1 MTSRLIAQIKAASS
15 RAIRRDDD
23 GRPLALPGGRAKA
36 PAQPHLRFPS
46 NLAHRTRCGGHLH
59 LLLAANAW
67 RIPIAPENSCR
78 ATSIS
83 FTTPRAVFAGKA
95 ARDTKRSSF
104 PINPV
109 HALSHWSQYCNL
121 IRMDVEQ
128 IRNLANLG
136 LSSMHESAMD
146 KFRVFVDAYLR
157 PQAGAS
163 LEVLDVG
170 SRAVGNGSPTHRAAI
185 VAHGWRYVGLD
196 IEAGE
201 NVDLQVSDG
210 YDWKMVEDD
219 SFDVV
224 LCSQVLEHTRY
235 PWRLTQE
242 MARVLRP
249 LGLAFLTSP
258 STGHVHRYP
267 EDCFRYYPDG
277 LSALAAAS
285 GLQVVEA
292 HIQHRLVY
300 RSNLW
305 RDALLIA
312 QKPIRTPDEAGRE
325 RARLQLS
332 RLACRSNL
340 LSEHLAEVDF
350 SPRAPRPSQFPD
362 FSKSTSKNVFADRDA
377 ALAKTFDPVRR
388 LAEVRRHLSLAV
400 KVLTRSI

>member
-249 LGLAFLTSP
+249 ARAGIPNIAEHRTCAPLPGGLLP
-258 STGHVHRYP
+258 L
-267 EDCFRYYPDG
+267 
-277 LSALAAAS
+277 LSRW
-285 GLQVVEA
+285 V
-292 HIQHRLVY
+292 
-300 RSNLW
+300 
-305 RDALLIA
+305 
-312 QKPIRTPDEAGRE
+312 E
-325 RARLQLS
+325 RACGRLGPPG
-332 RLACRSNL
+332 CRSAHPAPAS
-340 LSEHLAEVDF
+340 LSEQSVAR
-350 SPRAPRPSQFPD
+350 RA
-362 FSKSTSKNVFADRDA
+362 ADCT
-377 ALAKTFDPVRR
+377 KTYPY
-388 LAEVRRHLSLAV
+388 A
-400 KVLTRSI
+400 